1 MNSINV
7 RRHKPNHFSM
17 LNILLQMH
25 ANSMRWNMELH
36 LGSLVYE
43 ATMSAWTVVSGKV
56 LAICRKGK
64 CMMLLIVVL
73 YQ

>member
-1 MNSINV
+1 MNSINM

-17 LNILLQMH
+17 LNILLQKH
-25 ANSMRWNMELH
+25 VNSTRWNMELQ

-43 ATMSAWTVVSGKV
+43 ASASAWTVVSGKV
-56 LAICRKGK
+56 LAIYREGK